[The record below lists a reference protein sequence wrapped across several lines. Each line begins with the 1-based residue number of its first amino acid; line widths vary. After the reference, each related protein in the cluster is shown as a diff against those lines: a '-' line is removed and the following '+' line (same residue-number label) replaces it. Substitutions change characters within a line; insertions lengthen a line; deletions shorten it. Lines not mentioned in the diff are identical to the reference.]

1 MPGDVQH
8 LRDRPWHRFLQAHD
22 GALVDDLYNPALGLA
37 TAYDRCCAYFSSSVL
52 AVAARGFGALIARFL
67 EHPPAADSVPVRLLV
82 NEEMSREDVR
92 ALTEAKD
99 VSVLEHLLL
108 ERLQTPEETIERDR
122 LGMLGYLVKRGWIEV
137 RVGILRVGNG
147 ILHSKFGVVRD
158 ARGDALMFRGSANE
172 SASGLRHNVEH
183 VEVTTSWEDPDG
195 FRHFTSLF
203 ERMWTN
209 RHPAIETFALPEAV
223 AQRLISFA
231 PEDSPPA
238 QLPSNGTVAEKP
250 KAFRV
255 VARQVDPTRRRRAAM
270 LWRFL
275 VETPYLPGGESA
287 CDATAPVSLWPHQRR
302 VVEETA
308 SAWPD
313 GRLLCDEVG
322 MGKTIEAIL
331 VMRRLL
337 AGRGVRRALILLPA
351 GLLRQ
356 WQAELREKGGLIVPR
371 LQGTS
376 SLFWPDGR
384 EESVDGVAA
393 ALRQPIILVSREM
406 ARLESNLGIL
416 LTADPWDLVLLDESH
431 AARRSEGKEGA
442 FNQANLLLDLLR
454 QLQLRRRARSILL
467 LSATPM
473 QTQPWE
479 PWDLLGVLGEGG
491 PWLAE
496 FKAVR
501 SYYQAIGS
509 LETGLWAEDAAE
521 PAADMLLADGGVR
534 HLPDGAPLPDNRL
547 QLARRLRFAP
557 RSEMPSLARWM
568 RKASPLS
575 RRIHRNTRETL
586 REYHRRGIL
595 SDAPPTR
602 RIEDFLYEYHSP
614 GEREI
619 YESLAR
625 YIDRRFE
632 ELEGEKPGKGFVMTI
647 YQRRMA
653 SSPYAIAESL
663 RRRLEGLERVIN
675 RFAVDERS
683 SEELPEGLSGD
694 DMGDDGSDEPVSAA
708 FPSDPAQAEK
718 EKRDVLKLLEDL
730 DGLHGRDTKR
740 DRFFD
745 VLQSVTMDGRSV
757 LVFTEYADTMKYL
770 RDFLVARYDASLG
783 TYSGEG
789 GRVFEEGKWI
799 AVTKDAITKRLRE
812 RRLRVLLC
820 TDAASEGLN
829 LQAAGSVINY
839 DLPWNPSKV
848 EQRIGRVDRIGQKLG
863 EIRVVN
869 LFLKDS
875 VDERVYK
882 ILRLRCKVFEGFM
895 GWMQPVLAKAQKMLL
910 GREPADTL
918 VLENLATDQKADA
931 LARETFAQEI
941 ELPPDEPDPIA
952 DLDSVRRAL
961 LLLPESLS
969 SASVASGEETVWA
982 HGLRDGDIAVAFSPE
997 ALEADP
1003 AALPPTVTHAAF
1015 LGIAEELERNDERLP
1030 LVVATAKSGSFKSAR
1045 AVWLDPG
1052 GGQVEVRTFADVEAL
1067 VHAWDGRLIDPELWV
1082 QTAHALHKDAAAEV
1096 SAHEATASAIRA
1108 QTEAAQVAAARRRLL
1123 LELGRYLAC
1132 LDHGIGNLNGLFYH
1146 QMTRDILSQ
1155 QRLERCFRLLGN
1167 AYPDWTDDLIAE
1179 IRRST
1184 ENLPANRKQARLI
1197 GAELEAALS
1206 DPRWALVQGG

>member
-8 LRDRPWHRFLQAHD
+8 LRDRPWRRFLQAHD

-37 TAYDRCCAYFSSSVL
+37 TSYDRCCAYFSSSVL
-52 AVAARGFGALIARFL
+52 AVAARGFGALIGRFL
-67 EHPPAADSVPVRLLV
+67 EHPPATDSVPVRLLV

-92 ALTEAKD
+92 ALTEARN

-158 ARGDALMFRGSANE
+158 ARNDALMFRGSANE

-195 FRHFTSLF
+195 FSHFTSLF

-231 PEDSPPA
+231 PEDPPPGGQPA
-238 QLPSNGTVAEKP
+238 GEAIAETH
-250 KAFRV
+250 KAFRM

-275 VETPYLPGGESA
+275 VEAPYLPGGETA

-308 SAWPD
+308 LAWPD

-331 VMRRLL
+331 VLRRLL

-384 EESVDGVAA
+384 EQSVDGVAA
-393 ALRQPIILVSREM
+393 ALRQPILLVSREM

-416 LTADPWDLVLLDESH
+416 LAADPWDLVLLDESH
-431 AARRSEGKEGA
+431 AARRSEAKEGA

-496 FKAVR
+496 FKAIR
-501 SYYQAIGS
+501 AYYQAIGS
-509 LETGLWAEDAAE
+509 LETGLWAEDAAA
-521 PAADMLLADGGVR
+521 PAADMLLADGGVQG
-534 HLPDGAPLPDNRL
+534 LPDGQPLPQNRL
-547 QLARRLRFAP
+547 QLAKRLRFAP
-557 RSEMPSLARWM
+557 KSQMPALARWM
-568 RKASPLS
+568 RQASPLS

-602 RIEDFLYEYHSP
+602 RIEDFVYEYHSP

-619 YESLAR
+619 YKALGL

-653 SSPYAIAESL
+653 SSPFAITESL
-663 RRRLEGLERVIN
+663 RRRLDGLDRVIN
-675 RFAVDERS
+675 RFAIDERS
-683 SEELPEGLSGD
+683 SEELPEGLSGE
-694 DMGDDGSDEPVSAA
+694 DMGDDGSEEPVSAA

-718 EKRDVLKLLEDL
+718 ERRDVLKLLGDL

-740 DRFFD
+740 ERFFD
-745 VLQSVTMDGRSV
+745 VLQSVIMDGRSV
-757 LVFTEYADTMKYL
+757 LVFTEYADTMRYL
-770 RDFLVARYDASLG
+770 RDFLVTRYDSSLG

-789 GRVFEEGKWI
+789 GRVFEDGRWI

-829 LQAAGSVINY
+829 LQAAGAVINY

-848 EQRIGRVDRIGQKLG
+848 EQRIGRVDRIGQKLR
-863 EIRVVN
+863 EIRVIN
-869 LFLKDS
+869 LFLKGS
-875 VDERVYK
+875 VDERVYE
-882 ILRLRCKVFEGFM
+882 ILRRRCKVFEGFM

-910 GREPADTL
+910 GREPADSL
-918 VLENLATDQKADA
+918 VLENLAKDQTADV

-941 ELPPDEPDPIA
+941 ELPPDEPKPIA
-952 DLDSVRRAL
+952 TLDSVRRAL
-961 LLLPESLS
+961 MLLPESLS
-969 SASVASGEETVWA
+969 NASVASGAETVWV

-1003 AALPPTVTHAAF
+1003 VALPPTVTQPAF
-1015 LGIAEELERNDERLP
+1015 LGIAEELDRNDECLP
-1030 LVVATAKSGSFKSAR
+1030 LVVATAMSGPFRAAR
-1045 AVWLDPG
+1045 AVWLDQG
-1052 GGQVEVRTFADVEAL
+1052 GGRLEVRTFTDVEAL
-1067 VHAWDGRLIDPELWV
+1067 VHAWDGRPIDAAVWR
-1082 QTAHALHKDAAAEV
+1082 QTAHDLQSAAAAEV
-1096 SAHEATASAIRA
+1096 SGREAEAVAMRA
-1108 QTEAAQVAAARRRLL
+1108 RLDGAQLAAARRRLM

-1132 LDHGIGNLNGLFYH
+1132 LDHGIGDLNGLFYH
-1146 QMTRDILSQ
+1146 QMMRDIASQ
-1155 QRLERCFRLLGN
+1155 RRLERCFSLLGN
-1167 AYPDWTDDLIAE
+1167 AYPEWTDDILDE

-1184 ENLPANRKQARLI
+1184 ESLPPNRKQARLI

-1206 DPRWALVQGG
+1206 DPRWVLA